1 MKIFSISPKDSENIK
16 KEYDLMKKYSNNYD
30 YLVRIKDEDIF
41 EFELK
46 ENKKFLAFIME
57 YCEGGSLDYKI
68 QSLKSDR
75 LKVELVDLL
84 NWSREIFRGLLYL
97 HENNIIHR
105 DIKPGLQFF
114 FNLLNFVE
122 AMKI

>member
-1 MKIFSISPKDSENIK
+1 
-16 KEYDLMKKYSNNYD
+16 MKKYSNNYD